1 MRRDAEQPSPLVAS
15 RFEVSFGGAGA
26 APGLKDG
33 LRLGDFAVVGKIDRI
48 DTDPGMSARGLIHD
62 YKAGVTANSAVRILE
77 DGRLQI
83 PLYLLALRELLGLEP
98 VGGLFRALARGGMT
112 RGLLDGAHEDAHPPG
127 LYANDVLPHPDFEA
141 AISDAQAIAAR
152 RVARIRRGDV
162 RHDPRGGSC
171 PSFCPWAGVCRVPR

>member
-1 MRRDAEQPSPLVAS
+1 
-15 RFEVSFGGAGA
+15 
-26 APGLKDG
+26 
-33 LRLGDFAVVGKIDRI
+33 
-48 DTDPGMSARGLIHD
+48 MSARGLIHD

-98 VGGLFRALARGGMT
+98 VGGLFRALGPRRHDARAAGRRRT
-112 RGLLDGAHEDAHPPG
+112 RTRSPPG
-127 LYANDVLPHPDFEA
+127 LYANDVLPHRRLRGRHRRRPA
-141 AISDAQAIAAR
+141 RSPTR